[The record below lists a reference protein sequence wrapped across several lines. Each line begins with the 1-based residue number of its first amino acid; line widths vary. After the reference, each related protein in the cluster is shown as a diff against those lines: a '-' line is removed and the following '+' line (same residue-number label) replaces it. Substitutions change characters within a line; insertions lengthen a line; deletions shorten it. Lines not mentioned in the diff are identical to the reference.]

1 VRSYDTDHMTND
13 NEIDPLNSLATRLR
27 HARESAGSEA
37 SGATA
42 GSGVRQGLG
51 FAMRIGVELVS
62 ALIVGVLIG
71 LALDYWLGT
80 NPWCLLVFFVL
91 GSIAGI
97 FNVYR
102 TAAGLSQT
110 IGYRADLK
118 NYSNCS
124 DSREEIEGNKD
135 SG

>member
-1 VRSYDTDHMTND
+1 MRSYDNDHMTND
-13 NEIDPLNSLATRLR
+13 NKSDPLNSLATRLR
-27 HARESAGSEA
+27 NARESSRSEA
-37 SGATA
+37 PGTTV
-42 GSGVRQGLG
+42 GNGVRQGLG
-51 FAMRIGVELVS
+51 FAMRIGVEMVS

-110 IGYRADLK
+110 VGYRANLK
-118 NYSNCS
+118 NYSNRS
-124 DSREEIEGNKD
+124 VSREKTEGNKD

>member
-1 VRSYDTDHMTND
+1 MRSYDTDHMTND
-13 NEIDPLNSLATRLR
+13 NEISPLNSLATRLR

-102 TAAGLSQT
+102 TASGLSQT
-110 IGYRADLK
+110 IGYRANLK
-118 NYSNCS
+118 NYPNCS
-124 DSREEIEGNKD
+124 GSREEIEGNKD

>member
-1 VRSYDTDHMTND
+1 MRSYYSDHMTND

-27 HARESAGSEA
+27 HARESSGSKA
-37 SGATA
+37 PGAA
-42 GSGVRQGLG
+42 VGSSVRQGLG
-51 FAMRIGVELVS
+51 FAMRMGVELVA

-110 IGYRADLK
+110 VGYRVNLK
-118 NYSNCS
+118 NCS
-124 DSREEIEGNKD
+124 SGSGSREETEGNKD

>member
-1 VRSYDTDHMTND
+1 VRSYYSDHMTND
-13 NEIDPLNSLATRLR
+13 NEIDPLNSLATRLS
-27 HARESAGSEA
+27 HARESSGSEA
-37 SGATA
+37 PGATV

-71 LALDYWLGT
+71 LAIDYWLGT

-110 IGYRADLK
+110 VGYRANLK
-118 NYSNCS
+118 NYCNRSV
-124 DSREEIEGNKD
+124 SREETEGNKD

>member
-1 VRSYDTDHMTND
+1 MTND
-13 NEIDPLNSLATRLR
+13 NNNDPLSSLATRLR
-27 HARESAGSEA
+27 NARESSGSEA
-37 SGATA
+37 PGATA
-42 GSGVRQGLG
+42 FSGVRQGLG

-80 NPWCLLVFFVL
+80 NPWCLLVFFVF

-110 IGYRADLK
+110 VGYRANLK
-118 NYSNCS
+118 NYSNRRVN
-124 DSREEIEGNKD
+124 REETEGNKD

>member
-1 VRSYDTDHMTND
+1 VRSYDSNHMTNG
-13 NEIDPLNSLATRLR
+13 NEGDPLNSLATRLR
-27 HARESAGSEA
+27 HARDSSGSE
-37 SGATA
+37 GPVATV

-51 FAMRIGVELVS
+51 FAMRIGLELVS

-80 NPWCLLVFFVL
+80 NPWCLVVFFVL

-110 IGYRADLK
+110 VGYRANLE
-118 NYSNCS
+118 NYSNRS
-124 DSREEIEGNKD
+124 VSREETEGNKD

>member
-1 VRSYDTDHMTND
+1 MRSRDIDHMTND
-13 NEIDPLNSLATRLR
+13 NEIDTLNSLATRLR
-27 HARESAGSEA
+27 HARKSAESKAA
-37 SGATA
+37 GATV

-71 LALDYWLGT
+71 LALDFWLGT

-102 TAAGLSQT
+102 TAAGLNQT
-110 IGYRADLK
+110 VGYRTKLK
-118 NYSNCS
+118 SYSKCS
-124 DSREEIEGNKD
+124 VTREETEGKED

>member
-1 VRSYDTDHMTND
+1 MRSYDTDHMTND
-13 NEIDPLNSLATRLR
+13 NNNDPLNSLAARLR
-27 HARESAGSEA
+27 NARESSGSEA
-37 SGATA
+37 PGATVF
-42 GSGVRQGLG
+42 SGVRQGLG

-110 IGYRADLK
+110 VGYRANLK
-118 NYSNCS
+118 NYSNRRV
-124 DSREEIEGNKD
+124 SREETEGNKD

>member
-1 VRSYDTDHMTND
+1 MTND
-13 NEIDPLNSLATRLR
+13 NEIDTLNSLATRLR
-27 HARESAGSEA
+27 HARESAESKVA
-37 SGATA
+37 GATV

-71 LALDYWLGT
+71 LALDFWLGT

-110 IGYRADLK
+110 VGYRTKLK
-118 NYSNCS
+118 SYSKCS
-124 DSREEIEGNKD
+124 VTREETERKED

>member
-1 VRSYDTDHMTND
+1 MRSCDIDHMTND

-27 HARESAGSEA
+27 HARESAGSKA
-37 SGATA
+37 PGATV
-42 GSGVRQGLG
+42 GSSVRQGLG
-51 FAMRIGVELVS
+51 FAVRIGVELVS

-71 LALDYWLGT
+71 LALDFWLGT

-110 IGYRADLK
+110 VGYRARLR
-118 NYSNCS
+118 NYSKCS
-124 DSREEIEGNKD
+124 VSREETEGKEE

>member
-1 VRSYDTDHMTND
+1 MRSYDTDHMTND
-13 NEIDPLNSLATRLR
+13 NEISPLNSLATRLR

-102 TAAGLSQT
+102 TASGLSQT
-110 IGYRADLK
+110 IGYRANLK

-124 DSREEIEGNKD
+124 GSREEIEGNKD

>member
-1 VRSYDTDHMTND
+1 MRSCGSDHMTND
-13 NEIDPLNSLATRLR
+13 NKIDPLNSLATRLR
-27 HARESAGSEA
+27 HARES
-37 SGATA
+37 SGTEVPCATV
-42 GSGVRQGLG
+42 GIGVRQGLG

-80 NPWCLLVFFVL
+80 SPWCLLVFFVL

-110 IGYRADLK
+110 VGYRANLK
-118 NYSNCS
+118 SCSNRS
-124 DSREEIEGNKD
+124 VRRKETEGNKD
-135 SG
+135 SV

>member
-1 VRSYDTDHMTND
+1 MTND
-13 NEIDPLNSLATRLR
+13 NKIDPLNSLATRLR
-27 HARESAGSEA
+27 HARESSGSED
-37 SGATA
+37 SGATVG
-42 GSGVRQGLG
+42 GSVRQGLG

-80 NPWCLLVFFVL
+80 NPFCLLVFFVL

-97 FNVYR
+97 LNVYR

-110 IGYRADLK
+110 VGYRANLK

-124 DSREEIEGNKD
+124 VSREEIEGKKD